1 MTIFPPKCDGKMLH
15 TEGLVLKTIKYGET
29 SLIVHLYTRDVG
41 LFRGI
46 IGGVRTP
53 RAGSRRAIAQVMNW
67 VQMTCYYSERPV
79 LHRIKDVHF
88 SYVYQYLP
96 FDPVRR
102 AIGIFMVDVLNRV
115 LTEGDHHQSLYDF
128 IRKTFIHLDTAKAVA
143 PEYPLQFLVRLT
155 KYLGIQPSLES
166 QGRYF
171 DLRDGVFVDERPSH
185 EAYLREAEVEL
196 FRALL
201 EGDGGRKF
209 SKAERRWLYE
219 MLMDYY
225 SMHVPHFQRPKSV
238 VILRQILE

>member
-1 MTIFPPKCDGKMLH
+1 MLH

-46 IGGVRTP
+46 IGGVRKP

-67 VQMTCYYSERPV
+67 VEITCYYSDRPV
-79 LHRIKDVHF
+79 LHRIKDVCF

-102 AIGIFMVDVLNRV
+102 AVGIFLVDVLNRV
-115 LTEGDHHQSLYDF
+115 LTEGDSHQSLYDF
-128 IRKTFIHLDTAKAVA
+128 IRKTFIHLDTSKTIE
-143 PEYPLQFLVRLT
+143 PDYHLRFLVQLT
-155 KYLGIQPSLES
+155 KYLGIQPSLDR
-166 QGRYF
+166 QGQYF
-171 DLRDGVFVDERPSH
+171 DLRNGVFVDERPSH
-185 EAYLREAEVEL
+185 EAYLREAEAEL

-201 EGDGGRKF
+201 EGDRGRRF

-225 SMHVPHFQRPKSV
+225 TMHVSHFQRPKSV
-238 VILRQILE
+238 EILRQILE